1 MDVVQFAELMLAV
14 CLYESDERTY
24 LKSYLNKTKR
34 NAKQLNG
41 RGEEAEVVFKLIH
54 QLLTLTDKKQKAP
67 KLNGALKKLNALNE
81 GKTKVDYFY
90 DIRIW
95 IQQKLLQ
102 VKQR

>member
-1 MDVVQFAELMLAV
+1 ML
-14 CLYESDERTY
+14 R
-24 LKSYLNKTKR
+24 
-34 NAKQLNG
+34 
-41 RGEEAEVVFKLIH
+41 
-54 QLLTLTDKKQKAP
+54 LTDKKQKAP

-102 VKQR
+102 IKQR

>member
-1 MDVVQFAELMLAV
+1 M
-14 CLYESDERTY
+14 
-24 LKSYLNKTKR
+24 KK
-34 NAKQLNG
+34 
-41 RGEEAEVVFKLIH
+41 
-54 QLLTLTDKKQKAP
+54 LLTILFIGITVVAQSQTKIDTIGIN